1 MNMLSLRAV
10 PKYCAGRLFDRLYHK
25 GGRDTS
31 HIIVFSVIGVLVSS
45 LIVVAF
51 MPSANFVFFPINLI
65 RIWFTSLIE
74 LGTLLGITLQSMS
87 AYHLS
92 SYVFSDQILFSL
104 VLPVALICGVN
115 FQLIRSYTCGICLKE

>member
-87 AYHLS
+87 PYHLS